1 MYGDEEPEKS
11 GPVRKVDGEVQQS
24 VSQVSEIGE
33 RPRPN
38 LWEFRQR
45 ALNLQQG
52 DEESERD
59 VLCQDRQAKRRRAA
73 FHVLTSV
80 LATGDRLRPGERPAT
95 TTSATRHTGRL
106 RKTAQDRHG

>member
-1 MYGDEEPEKS
+1 MITEGRSIIHMIHQRPAPVAIGGQRVQGDEEPEKS

-73 FHVLTSV
+73 FHVLMIV
-80 LATGDRLRPGERPAT
+80 AA
-95 TTSATRHTGRL
+95 
-106 RKTAQDRHG
+106 HG